1 MEHTLPVRVVC
12 FFYDLGAI
20 NLYLYRSYIRQLYTV
35 RQRFAL
41 YKPYYLSTLALAGPV
56 MISQLG
62 HMMVQ
67 TADSIVVG
75 HFAGTIPLA
84 AVSLVHSV
92 FMIVMVVGLGIAYGL
107 TPLIAQENGR
117 KHYEECGVLLSNSLW
132 INTLS
137 GILLFC
143 LVYFGSMA
151 VIDHLD
157 QDPAVVREAKPYL
170 FILGLSVVP
179 MMVFS
184 TFKQFA
190 EGLGFTR
197 QAMNITI
204 WGNVLNILLAIILVK
219 GMFGFAPMGVRGVG
233 YATLTDRCLMALVMG
248 FYVFRSVNFKR
259 YLKRFDIWR
268 IGFHRC
274 IAILRIGAPVA
285 LQYVFEVGAFA
296 AAAVI
301 AGTIGANEQAAHQ
314 VAITMAATTYMMASG
329 IAAAATIK
337 TGNSYG
343 KYNIPRLKRF
353 ALSSYLIVLA
363 FMGFAAVVFVVF
375 NRYLPWIFTSD
386 LVVIG
391 IAAQLLII
399 AGLFQLFD
407 GTQVVGLGILRGMG
421 DVNIPTL
428 ITFVAYWVIGLPC
441 AYVLG
446 ISLGFGVKGIWYGLT
461 LGLFTSSVLLYLR
474 YRRVVFK
481 SPDLHP
487 SFRGNP
493 QRV

>member
-1 MEHTLPVRVVC
+1 MRQGFHT
-12 FFYDLGAI
+12 
-20 NLYLYRSYIRQLYTV
+20 
-35 RQRFAL
+35 

-56 MISQLG
+56 VISQLG
-62 HMMVQ
+62 HMLVQ

-92 FMIVMVVGLGIAYGL
+92 FMIVLVIGLGIAYGL

-117 KHYEECGVLLSNSLW
+117 KNHAECGTLLSNSLW

-170 FILGLSVVP
+170 FILGLSIVP
-179 MMVFS
+179 MMVFNA
-184 TFKQFA
+184 FKQFA

-204 WGNVLNILLAIILVK
+204 WGNVLNILLAIILVR
-219 GMFGFAPMGVRGVG
+219 GMFGVAPMGVRGVG

-248 FYVFRSVNFKR
+248 FYVFRSVNFKQ
-259 YLKRFDIWR
+259 YLQRFGIWR
-268 IGFHRC
+268 ADVKRC
-274 IAILRIGAPVA
+274 LAILRIGAPVA
-285 LQYVFEVGAFA
+285 MQYVFEVGAFA
-296 AAAVI
+296 AAAVV

-314 VAITMAATTYMMASG
+314 VAITLAATTYMMASG

-343 KYNIPRLKRF
+343 KRNMMRLRRF
-353 ALSSYLIVLA
+353 AASSYLIVLA
-363 FMGFAAVVFVVF
+363 FMGFTALVFMIF
-375 NRYLPWIFTSD
+375 NRYLPWIFTGD
-386 LVVIG
+386 IAVIG
-391 IAAQLLII
+391 VAAQLLVI

-421 DVNIPTL
+421 DVNMPTL
-428 ITFVAYWVIGLPC
+428 ITFVAYWVVGLPC
-441 AYVLG
+441 AYLLG
-446 ISLGFGVKGIWYGLT
+446 ITFNYGVQGIWYGLT
-461 LGLFTSSVLLYLR
+461 LGLFTSSLLLYMR
-474 YRRVVFK
+474 YRRVVLGLSK
-481 SPDLHP
+481 DGRNKEQGHP
-487 SFRGNP
+487 
-493 QRV
+493 